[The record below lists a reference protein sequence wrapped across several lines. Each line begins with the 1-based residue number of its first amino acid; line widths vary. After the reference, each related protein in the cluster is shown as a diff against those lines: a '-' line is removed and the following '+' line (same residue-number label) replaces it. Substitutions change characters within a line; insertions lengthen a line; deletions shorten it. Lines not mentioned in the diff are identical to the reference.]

1 MSLDEN
7 HFGPVTQMNGP
18 VEIRFVDED
27 QREGHEGKCR
37 EEARAQQQ
45 EPFGPHFTGV
55 CRLDVALQRV
65 AGRSD
70 GRRTGR
76 DERSSAR
83 G

>member
-27 QREGHEGKCR
+27 QRERHEGKCR

-45 EPFGPHFTGV
+45 EPFGPHFTGM
-55 CRLDVALQRV
+55 LNLAPQR
-65 AGRSD
+65 AARRSD
-70 GRRTGR
+70 GRGTGG
-76 DERSSAR
+76 DQRSSSR